1 MGRRDKLLDKI
12 LRGTSDAN
20 INFNDLCHLLK
31 ALSFVERIR
40 GDHHIF
46 SRVGIEEIL
55 NLQPKG
61 AQAKAYQVKQV
72 RTVILKYEI
81 ADEVSE
87 DNDDEV

>member
-20 INFNDLCHLLK
+20 INFSDLCHLLE

-72 RTVILKYEI
+72 RAVILRYGL
-81 ADEVSE
+81 ADEISE
-87 DNDDEV
+87 ENDDEV